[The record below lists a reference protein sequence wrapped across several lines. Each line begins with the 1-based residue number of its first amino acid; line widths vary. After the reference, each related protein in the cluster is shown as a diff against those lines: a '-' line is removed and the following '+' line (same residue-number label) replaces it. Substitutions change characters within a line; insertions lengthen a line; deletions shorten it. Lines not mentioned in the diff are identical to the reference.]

1 MALAILFKPQ
11 PRSGTVMYSVRRV
24 SMAICTQRNPK
35 PVLLAFIAAAIVFAP
50 AAKKDFMALGRFPL
64 LAFVAFKPI
73 NWHNRWRIPVSVKL
87 NAVFIACRSAHRLSV
102 LSVLRFLPGS
112 WWECSAVGIPA
123 QSAQSGGASEMYQTR
138 WNRTT
143 FCFPADLKRLSGGG

>member
-50 AAKKDFMALGRFPL
+50 ASKKDFMALGRFPL
-64 LAFVAFKPI
+64 LAFVASFSVFKLLCNAAPI
-73 NWHNRWRIPVSVKL
+73 I
-87 NAVFIACRSAHRLSV
+87 I
-102 LSVLRFLPGS
+102 G
-112 WWECSAVGIPA
+112 EI
-123 QSAQSGGASEMYQTR
+123 
-138 WNRTT
+138 
-143 FCFPADLKRLSGGG
+143 LKQLANKSL